1 MDDKELVDKCWD
13 YFIKNE
19 ITYSNELEHIGY
31 EGIFRAGFEAA
42 KRSQPSV
49 VLPKGHSMDDPDG
62 MGRGRYLM
70 IESVERAIT
79 RAGYNY
85 EVKE

>member
-13 YFIKNE
+13 DFIKNE

-49 VLPKGHSMDDPDG
+49 VLPKPDH
-62 MGRGRYLM
+62 YYCDSDHYDAQDVHAALT
-70 IESVERAIT
+70 A
-79 RAGYNY
+79 AGIKYTIG
-85 EVKE
+85 E